1 MTKLRELARDECCT
15 IRLPGCPN
23 ATETTVLAHF
33 RMADICGGALKP
45 PDECGAFADDY
56 CHSRVDGRVKCD
68 IPRETL
74 RLYHLEGVMRTL
86 ARLHRL
92 GYSMQPTKPHS
103 KRSV

>member
-1 MTKLRELARDECCT
+1 MINLRQLAKGEYCT

-33 RMADICGGALKP
+33 RMPDICGGALKP
-45 PDECGAFADDY
+45 PDECGAFADYY

-68 IPRETL
+68 IPRDML

-86 ARLHRL
+86 YRLGKL
-92 GYSMQPTKPHS
+92 GYSMQPAKPHS
-103 KRSV
+103 KRSR